1 MEFEYEV
8 DSYTLEHINI
18 NGQNKYYLSFK
29 DSVEQDCKIEIEK
42 EIFDAYMTSRKAYT
56 KIKNEKSRHLEHL
69 PLSEIEI
76 YRRSFYPSKSTED
89 TVIKNIENEEIN
101 EAMKQLTEVQNR
113 RIELHIINKITI
125 REVARLENVKK
136 RQIEKSLHLGLKK
149 LRKILRDRGGQN

>member
-1 MEFEYEV
+1 MEYEV

-29 DSVEQDCKIEIEK
+29 DSVDQDCKIVINK

-56 KIKNEKSRHLEHL
+56 KIKNETSRHLEHL

-76 YRRSFYPSKSTED
+76 YRRSFYPSKSTEE
-89 TVIKNIENEEIN
+89 TVIKNLENERVH

-136 RQIEKSLHLGLKK
+136 RQIEKSLNLGLKK
-149 LRKILRDRGGQN
+149 LRKILKDRGGQN

>member
-1 MEFEYEV
+1 MEYEV
-8 DSYTLEHINI
+8 DSYTLEYINI

-29 DSVEQDCKIEIEK
+29 DSVDQDCKIEIEK

-76 YRRSFYPSKSTED
+76 YRRSFYPSKSTEEIA
-89 TVIKNIENEEIN
+89 IKNIENERVN

-125 REVARLENVKK
+125 REVAKLENVQK

-149 LRKILRDRGGQN
+149 LRKILKDRGGQN

>member
-1 MEFEYEV
+1 MEYEV
-8 DSYTLEHINI
+8 DSYTLEYINI

-29 DSVEQDCKIEIEK
+29 DSVDQDCKIEIEK

-76 YRRSFYPSKSTED
+76 YRRSFYPSKSTEEIA
-89 TVIKNIENEEIN
+89 IKNIENERVN

-125 REVARLENVKK
+125 REVARLENVQK

-149 LRKILRDRGGQN
+149 LRKILKDRGGQN

>member
-1 MEFEYEV
+1 MEYEV

-29 DSVEQDCKIEIEK
+29 DSVDQDCKIEIDK

-56 KIKNEKSRHLEHL
+56 KIKNETSRHLEHL

-76 YRRSFYPSKSTED
+76 YRRSFYPSKSTEE
-89 TVIKNIENEEIN
+89 TVIKNLENERVH
-101 EAMKQLTEVQNR
+101 EVQNR

-136 RQIEKSLHLGLKK
+136 RQIEKSLNLGLKK
-149 LRKILRDRGGQN
+149 LRKILKDRGGQN

>member
-1 MEFEYEV
+1 MEYEV
-8 DSYTLEHINI
+8 DCYTLEYINI
-18 NGQNKYYLSFK
+18 NGQNKYYISFK

-42 EIFDAYMTSRKAYT
+42 DIFDAYMTSRKAYT

-76 YRRSFYPSKSTED
+76 FRRSFYPSKSTED
-89 TVIKNIENEEIN
+89 TVIKNIENEKLN
-101 EAMKQLTEVQNR
+101 EAIKELTEVQNR

-125 REVARLENVKK
+125 REVARIENVKK

-149 LRKILRDRGGQN
+149 LRKILKDRGGQN

>member
-1 MEFEYEV
+1 MEYEV
-8 DSYTLEHINI
+8 DSYTLEYINI

-76 YRRSFYPSKSTED
+76 YRRSFYPTKSTEEI
-89 TVIKNIENEEIN
+89 VIKNIENERVN

-113 RIELHIINKITI
+113 RIELHIINKVTI
-125 REVARLENVKK
+125 REVARLENVQK

-149 LRKILRDRGGQN
+149 LRKILKDRGGQN

>member
-1 MEFEYEV
+1 MEYEV

-56 KIKNEKSRHLEHL
+56 KIKNEKSRHLEHF
-69 PLSEIEI
+69 PLTDIEI
-76 YRRSFYPSKSTED
+76 YRRSFYPNKTTEEIA
-89 TVIKNIENEEIN
+89 IKNIENEKVN
-101 EAMKQLTEVQNR
+101 EAMKQLTDVQNR

-125 REVARLENVKK
+125 REVARIENVQKK
-136 RQIEKSLHLGLKK
+136 QIEKSLHLGLKK
-149 LRKILRDRGGQN
+149 LRKILKDRGGQN

>member
-1 MEFEYEV
+1 MEYEV
-8 DSYTLEHINI
+8 DSYTLEYINI
-18 NGQNKYYLSFK
+18 NGQNKYYISFK

-76 YRRSFYPSKSTED
+76 YRRSFYPSKSTEEIA
-89 TVIKNIENEEIN
+89 IKNIENERVN
-101 EAMKQLTEVQNR
+101 EAMKELTEVQNR

-125 REVARLENVKK
+125 REVARLENVQK

-149 LRKILRDRGGQN
+149 LRKILKDRGGQN

>member
-1 MEFEYEV
+1 MEYEV

-56 KIKNEKSRHLEHL
+56 KIKNEKSRHLEHF
-69 PLSEIEI
+69 PLTDIEI
-76 YRRSFYPSKSTED
+76 YRRSFYPSKTTEEIA
-89 TVIKNIENEEIN
+89 IKNIENEKVN
-101 EAMKQLTEVQNR
+101 EAMKQLTDVQNR

-125 REVARLENVKK
+125 REVARIENVQKK
-136 RQIEKSLHLGLKK
+136 QIEKSLHLGLKK
-149 LRKILRDRGGQN
+149 LRKILTDRGGQN